1 MLGETERPALLPTH
15 HGVRR
20 ILMAAL
26 RGHSLQELLDD
37 GWTEG
42 ELHRVVDS
50 RPSPDSLHE
59 PLAP

>member
-1 MLGETERPALLPTH
+1 
-15 HGVRR
+15 
-20 ILMAAL
+20 MAAL